1 MTFSAMVKNEMCRAS
16 VKLNC
21 CAAAELYGVFL
32 FSNTF
37 NENEIRIIT
46 EHEIFSTRIQAMLKR
61 VFQAEFD
68 NTTVGSSVVKDV
80 LVLTDKD
87 ALDRIMEYY
96 GYDESRH
103 FALHLNA
110 ALLEEEHCREAFIR
124 GAFLAAGSVTSP
136 DRGYHLELVTRHYH
150 LSREVM
156 ALLLDMG
163 FSPKITMR
171 KSNYM
176 IYFKDSE
183 AVEDFLTKSGAPSS
197 AIKVM
202 EAKVE
207 KELRNHINR
216 RVNCETAN
224 LSKTVDAAQR
234 QIESIRKLKESGRF
248 ENLPDKLR
256 QSAELRLKYPDA
268 TLGELVTLS
277 PLKVSRSGLNH
288 RLNRLVE
295 LAETEHEDG
304 FDKRGSLY
312 D

>member
-1 MTFSAMVKNEMCRAS
+1 MTFSAKVKNEMCRVP
-16 VKLNC
+16 VKLDC

-46 EHEIFSTRIQAMLKR
+46 EHETFSARIQAMLSR
-61 VFQAEFD
+61 VFQASFD
-68 NTTVGSSVVKDV
+68 NSTVGNSVVKDV

-87 ALDRIMEYY
+87 ALNRIMDHY

-103 FALHLNA
+103 YALHLNA
-110 ALLEEEHCREAFIR
+110 ANLEEEHCRESFVR
-124 GAFLAAGSVTSP
+124 GAFMAAGSVSSP
-136 DRGYHLELVTRHYH
+136 KRSYHLELITRHYH
-150 LSREVM
+150 LSGEVM

-183 AVEDFLTKSGAPSS
+183 SIEDFLTKSGAPSS
-197 AIKVM
+197 AIAVM

-207 KELRNHINR
+207 KELRNRINR

-234 QIESIRKLKESGRF
+234 QIAAIRKLMESGQF
-248 ENLPDKLR
+248 DNLPDKLR

-268 TLGELVTLS
+268 TLGELAAMS
-277 PLKVSRSGLNH
+277 HSKVSRSGLNH

-295 LAETEHEDG
+295 LADMREENDI
-304 FDKRGSLY
+304 DKRGS
-312 D
+312 DI